1 MRNVEEAHHTLY
13 GCIVTGSN
21 PVLTAL
27 RQTAVGRSAS
37 TPLERCWVLRNY
49 IGTLTGRYD
58 VADEIGAMVCDL
70 MIPYQPKDKMIDK
83 TDDDC
88 TEYWEQTKDYL
99 LGGR

>member
-1 MRNVEEAHHTLY
+1 MNNKEQ
-13 GCIVTGSN
+13 I
-21 PVLTAL
+21 TAL

-37 TPLERCWVLRNY
+37 TPLERCWALRNY
-49 IGTLTGRYD
+49 IGILTGRYD

-88 TEYWEQTKDYL
+88 TEYWEQTRDYL